1 MSSGLL
7 LRMVQALYA
16 LGLDVVPRA
25 ASVGR
30 IDMRDF
36 IYLPLAVIGKGLK
49 LTRNR

>member
-7 LRMVQALYA
+7 LRMMQALHA
-16 LGLDVVPRA
+16 LGLDVVRRA

-30 IDMRDF
+30 INMRNF
-36 IYLPLAVIGKGLK
+36 LCSPLEILGKGLE

>member
-16 LGLDVVPRA
+16 LGLDVVRRA

-30 IDMRDF
+30 INMRDF
-36 IYLPLAVIGKGLK
+36 FCSPLAVIGKGPK